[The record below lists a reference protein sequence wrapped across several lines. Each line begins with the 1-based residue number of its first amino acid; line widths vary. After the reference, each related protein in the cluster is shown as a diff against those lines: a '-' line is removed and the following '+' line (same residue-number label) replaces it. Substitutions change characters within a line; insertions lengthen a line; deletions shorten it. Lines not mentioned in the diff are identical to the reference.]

1 MSVVV
6 VAKDWKRVLVPMN
19 GAINQAN
26 DIAIARYMAKRVFE
40 IHVLQMIQLPKYC
53 QSASTMLE

>member
-1 MSVVV
+1 
-6 VAKDWKRVLVPMN
+6 MN